1 VVFAKLKEHVRFW
14 RRAKEVIATFEINA
28 EDQLYHPVP
37 ILPSG
42 GGIAGPGYLVEQAH
56 RDSYLTRQSLGQTM
70 PALMPEIQETLCRR
84 GEPGGEQRF
93 AVALRADVVGCW
105 R

>member
-14 RRAKEVIATFEINA
+14 RRTKEVIATFEINA

-56 RDSYLTRQSLGQTM
+56 RDNYLTRQSLGQTM